1 MKKKVVQWF
10 CGLMLSACGGSIC
23 ASAYG
28 VVKAFIGMMNGIGK
42 EFVGNFILFM
52 IMLFVFI
59 FTPYILFHIT
69 KDGVQDKF
77 K

>member
-1 MKKKVVQWF
+1 MKKKITQWF

-23 ASAYG
+23 ASVVG
-28 VVKAFIGMMNGIGK
+28 VVKTFIGMMNSTGK
-42 EFVGNFILFM
+42 DFIGNFILF
-52 IMLFVFI
+52 IITLLAFI
-59 FTPYILFHIT
+59 FTPYIIFHIT